1 MFEERGFSFD
11 LSKIPISKY
20 RKVRIE
26 LDTEYKWGRG
36 WVSRE
41 ARNRFDM
48 ITENALLMNDFSV
61 RQPKFAMSCPTIV
74 FDEKEDGLSLYFHPM
89 ELTGYVPEDQLNKL
103 LNVLRE
109 DCKEVIGD
117 VRLVRNEPCYDLSDK
132 DYADLIKSKSKEI
145 VKCIKEER
153 RKHGYD
159 ILNNIFEIG
168 ADFAREVR
176 IPRAGKDNPGYYPD
190 DADIKAIMD
199 VCMTA
204 KKLGYFDKNKDL
216 DLEDPEE
223 ER

>member
-11 LSKIPISKY
+11 LSKIPVSKY

-41 ARNRFDM
+41 ARDRFHM

-61 RQPKFAMSCPTIV
+61 RQPEFAMAAPSIV
-74 FDEKEDGLSLYFHPM
+74 FDENDDGLSLYFHPM

-103 LNVLRE
+103 LKVLRE

-153 RKHGYD
+153 SKHRYD
-159 ILNNIFEIG
+159 ILNDIFEIG
-168 ADFAREVR
+168 TDFAREVR
-176 IPRAGKDNPGYYPD
+176 IPRAGKDKPGYYSG
-190 DADIKAIMD
+190 DADIRAIMD
-199 VCMTA
+199 ICLEA
-204 KKLGYFDKNKDL
+204 EKEGYFAKDKDL
-216 DLEDPEE
+216 DDPEA
-223 ER
+223 ERE